1 VESFG
6 TTIKT
11 FVELFTVLFTLLFAA
26 FVAVMVVAEVV
37 EEVEPAG
44 LISGESSMN
53 ANVFF
58 KSSNVNE
65 QFESFGVVGA
75 KTGKS

>member
-11 FVELFTVLFTLLFAA
+11 FVELFTALFTLFAA
-26 FVAVMVVAEVV
+26 FVVAVVVAEV
-37 EEVEPAG
+37 EPVVAG

-65 QFESFGVVGA
+65 QFESLGVVGA
-75 KTGKS
+75 NTGKS